1 MKKIYDV
8 NFRPVADA
16 VFSISASSKKEAMEI
31 AEKEIEQMSRSELI
45 DRLLCAVDYEGLK
58 ITSVSYAGEDDY
70 ED

>member
-31 AEKEIEQMSRSELI
+31 AEKEIEQMPRSEL
-45 DRLLCAVDYEGLK
+45 
-58 ITSVSYAGEDDY
+58 
-70 ED
+70 